1 MIRFGGPFGALKKLS
16 LALYG
21 QYNLTKVIN
30 YYLFL
35 ISILVVANLNNYS
48 QFEHSLLII
57 LFIVLICGR
66 KDRWIFDIPIM
77 ICGKV
82 SK

>member
-30 YYLFL
+30 YFLFL
-35 ISILVVANLNNYS
+35 ISFLVVANLKNYS

-57 LFIVLICGR
+57 LFINEFAGA
-66 KDRWIFDIPIM
+66 
-77 ICGKV
+77 KV
-82 SK
+82 DGFSTFQS